1 MNMFGLGRR
10 GAPVVPPGASGGFAA
25 PGTAGVSESGI
36 PHAVDR
42 LEHEAAAR
50 RFALGTRTVADLL
63 APAAIEVG
71 RTHVR
76 LDHQYARTLVVTGYP
91 RTVSA
96 GWLAPL
102 IDFEEPIEISLHV
115 HPLETGPTVRLLN
128 HRLVQLH
135 SSRLLDAR
143 GGRLADPEREVAY
156 EDVERLRDALQ
167 RGDEK
172 VFSVSLY
179 LLLRAGTPAALDD
192 LTRRVEAL
200 LDAMLARSRVAVLEQ
215 DGGFRSCLPEGHDRL
230 LVYRN
235 LDTSSLAT
243 TFPFCSTSLSMDRG
257 VLYGIAIHNHSPVII
272 DPFDQSLENANTAI
286 VATSG
291 AGKSYFTKL
300 MALRSLLAGVDF
312 IVIDPEDEYRALCAA
327 VGGQRVHVAGT
338 SSQHLNPFDLTA
350 TPAAATIPVG
360 DAVTEGAA
368 SAPGNAE
375 EARTTGTDARVPDA
389 GQEGDALAEQ
399 VAALLGLLEVML
411 TTPDE
416 PLTTRERAVLDRA
429 LYQTYAQA
437 GITADPATHTR
448 TTPLLRDLHAVLT
461 ALSGPN
467 AAGTALSPTAT
478 ASATAPTGGLED
490 VAAQLAMRLRRYV
503 EGSLAGLFSA
513 PTNVALSGHFVVF
526 DLQALDPE
534 LQPLAIHLIT
544 GFVWKQVH
552 RHRRPRLLVVDE
564 AWSLLQYPEGGRFLA
579 GMARRARK
587 YWLGLVTISQQI
599 ADFLGAEHGRTV
611 LANAAV
617 KLLMKHDSASVGLV
631 TDAFELSVDERQL
644 LLSAGKGEGLLLA
657 RGDRI
662 ALKIEASP
670 LEHRLA
676 TTTPQELAEQTRQMG
691 QTHTSA
697 GEVAW
702 PAPVPH
708 AIAPTPVP
716 APVASA
722 SATGVPPPRRRLGLL
737 TGADGAH
744 VFPGVSVR
752 VTTTAAVNGQPEGV
766 S

>member
-1 MNMFGLGRR
+1 MRFAWSGR
-10 GAPVVPPGASGGFAA
+10 GPAA
-25 PGTAGVSESGI
+25 P
-36 PHAVDR
+36 
-42 LEHEAAAR
+42 EAAEAGAWGTPAPAAAGLPPEAAEAVER
-50 RFALGTRTVADLL
+50 RFALGARTLADLL
-63 APAAIEVG
+63 APAAVEVG
-71 RTHVR
+71 RSHVR

-91 RTVSA
+91 RTVGP
-96 GWLAPL
+96 GWLQPL
-102 IDFEEPIEISLHV
+102 IDFEEPLELSLHV

-192 LTRRVEAL
+192 LTRRVEAT

-215 DGGFRSCLPEGHDRL
+215 DGGFRSCLPEGRDRL

-243 TFPFCSTSLSMDRG
+243 TFPFCSTALAMDRG
-257 VLYGIAIHNHSPVII
+257 VLYGIATHNHSPVII

-300 MALRSLLAGVDF
+300 IALRNLLAGVDF
-312 IVIDPEDEYRALCAA
+312 IVIDPEDEYRGLCAA

-338 SSQHLNPFDLTA
+338 SSQHLNPFDLPRPADGATA
-350 TPAAATIPVG
+350 AGEAAGAAAAGPAG
-360 DAVTEGAA
+360 F
-368 SAPGNAE
+368 AE
-375 EARTTGTDARVPDA
+375 RAERE
-389 GQEGDALAEQ
+389 EGDALAEQ

-411 TTPDE
+411 ATPGE

-429 LYQTYAQA
+429 LYQTYAGA
-437 GITADPATHTR
+437 GITADPATHGR
-448 TTPLLRDLHAVLT
+448 AAPLLRDLYAVLLGLAAPT
-461 ALSGPN
+461 AHAGHAGHAGPG
-467 AAGTALSPTAT
+467 AAGGIA
-478 ASATAPTGGLED
+478 D

-503 EGSLAGLFSA
+503 EGSLAGLFAA
-513 PTNVALSGHFVVF
+513 PTNVALTGRFVVF
-526 DLQALDPE
+526 DLQALEPE
-534 LQPLAIHLIT
+534 LQPLAIHVIT
-544 GFVWKQVH
+544 GFVWKQVR

-579 GMARRARK
+579 GLARRARK
-587 YWLGLVTISQQI
+587 YSLGLVTISQQV
-599 ADFLGAEHGRTV
+599 ADFLAAEHGRTV
-611 LANAAV
+611 LANAAI
-617 KLLMKHDSASVGLV
+617 KLLMKHDAASVGLV
-631 TDAFELSVDERQL
+631 TDAFELSADERQL
-644 LLSAGKGEGLLLA
+644 LLAAGKGEGLLLA

-676 TTTPQELAEQTRQMG
+676 TTAPQEWSG
-691 QTHTSA
+691 QSTDPGADRS
-697 GEVAW
+697 GG
-702 PAPVPH
+702 APDGTAAVRLPPGSPR
-708 AIAPTPVP
+708 AA
-716 APVASA
+716 
-722 SATGVPPPRRRLGLL
+722 PPRRRLAPL
-737 TGADGAH
+737 
-744 VFPGVSVR
+744 PG
-752 VTTTAAVNGQPEGV
+752 AAVGAAALGAYDSAGSGTDRGWTPAASPV
-766 S
+766 SRAEETT